1 MGLTILLVYFCQEN
15 NFNFTSNVTI
25 TCSRRELPV
34 CLTAGGH
41 EHAKGEHCPHGP
53 LAPGEEEAR
62 FRPRKAFS
70 VKRADVVSRSV
81 SLLYRLRTCA
91 SWRFEDFS
99 STLLRLLSGR
109 SPKLYSPRPESSGAA
124 ARLGV
129 LVLGGWSP
137 TARAEAAP
145 VSPWGGRPAGCH
157 VSETPPAG
165 GRPPALLPDVS
176 RVSGSEGRHHLLVRF
191 RHIKTRQREESDC
204 ARLLGR

>member
-53 LAPGEEEAR
+53 LAPGEEEAQV
-62 FRPRKAFS
+62 RPRKAFS

-109 SPKLYSPRPESSGAA
+109 SPKLCSGHLNCTRPVPSPLGQPHVSVSSSWVAGHRRRGRKRRPCPREGG
-124 ARLGV
+124 ARLGAMSARCRRPGAA
-129 LVLGGWSP
+129 LPRCFQMSP
-137 TARAEAAP
+137 
-145 VSPWGGRPAGCH
+145 G
-157 VSETPPAG
+157 
-165 GRPPALLPDVS
+165 S
-176 RVSGSEGRHHLLVRF
+176 RGPRGVT
-191 RHIKTRQREESDC
+191 IY
-204 ARLLGR
+204 

>member
-34 CLTAGGH
+34 RLTAGGH

-70 VKRADVVSRSV
+70 VKRADVVFRSV

-91 SWRFEDFS
+91 S
-99 STLLRLLSGR
+99 
-109 SPKLYSPRPESSGAA
+109 
-124 ARLGV
+124 
-129 LVLGGWSP
+129 
-137 TARAEAAP
+137 
-145 VSPWGGRPAGCH
+145 
-157 VSETPPAG
+157 
-165 GRPPALLPDVS
+165 
-176 RVSGSEGRHHLLVRF
+176 
-191 RHIKTRQREESDC
+191 
-204 ARLLGR
+204 